1 MAIKRQLHVKCTECG
16 VNQRGMRVTN
26 GYWFRPCNCKGV
38 PGPSPLP
45 YIAKDS
51 DVIWI
56 DEDKQEGD
64 AK

>member
-1 MAIKRQLHVKCTECG
+1 
-16 VNQRGMRVTN
+16 MRVTN